1 MSTVLLPGEAN
12 VVRYASPMRVDDFGN
27 VRANAFTRRMGED
40 GLSVQWLE
48 ALPGQSKTEQ
58 LAEARRRLSRVELKQ
73 DGRFAELNVEV
84 TNQKLARE
92 NVTTSFVHSPLH
104 ATDQHEAD
112 ESHSEIRG
120 LPPFEEKVRAEI
132 VGNFIA
138 KHCITA
144 THPAVVLTSS

>member
-27 VRANAFTRRMGED
+27 VGATAFTRRMGED

-48 ALPGQSKTEQ
+48 ALPGQSTSEQ
-58 LAEARRRLSRVELKQ
+58 LAEARSLSRVELKR

-84 TNQKLARE
+84 TNQNLARE
-92 NVTTSFVHSPLH
+92 NVMTSFVHSPLQ

-112 ESHSEIRG
+112 ESHSEISG

-132 VGNFIA
+132 IGNFIA
-138 KHCITA
+138 KHCVSA

>member
-27 VRANAFTRRMGED
+27 VGATAFTRRMGED

-48 ALPGQSKTEQ
+48 ALPGQSTSEQ
-58 LAEARRRLSRVELKQ
+58 LAEARRLSRVELKR

-84 TNQKLARE
+84 ANQNLARE

-112 ESHSEIRG
+112 ESHSELRG

-132 VGNFIA
+132 IGNFIA
-138 KHCITA
+138 KHCVSA

>member
-48 ALPGQSKTEQ
+48 ALPSQSKSEQ
-58 LAEARRRLSRVELKQ
+58 LAEARRLSRVELKQ
-73 DGRFAELNVEV
+73 TGRFAELNVEV
-84 TNQKLARE
+84 ANQKLAQE
-92 NVTTSFVHSPLH
+92 NVTTSFVHSPLQ
-104 ATDQHEAD
+104 ATDRYEAD

-120 LPPFEEKVRAEI
+120 LPPFEEQVQARI

-138 KHCITA
+138 KHCVTA

>member
-48 ALPGQSKTEQ
+48 ALPGQSTSEQ
-58 LAEARRRLSRVELKQ
+58 LAEARRLSRVELKRA
-73 DGRFAELNVEV
+73 GRFAELNVEV
-84 TNQKLARE
+84 TNQNLARE
-92 NVTTSFVHSPLH
+92 NVTTSFVHSPLQP
-104 ATDQHEAD
+104 TDQHEAD

-120 LPPFEEKVRAEI
+120 LPPFEEKIRAEI

-144 THPAVVLTSS
+144 THPAVVSLSS

>member
-1 MSTVLLPGEAN
+1 MSIGLLPGEAN

-27 VRANAFTRRMGED
+27 VGATAFMRRMGED

-48 ALPGQSKTEQ
+48 ALSGQSKSEQ
-58 LAEARRRLSRVELKQ
+58 LAEARRLSRVELKR

-84 TNQKLARE
+84 ANQKLARE
-92 NVTTSFVHSPLH
+92 NVTTTFMHSPLQ

-112 ESHSEIRG
+112 ESHSELRG

-138 KHCITA
+138 KHCVTA
-144 THPAVVLTSS
+144 THHAVVLTSS

>member
-27 VRANAFTRRMGED
+27 VGATAFTRRMGED

-48 ALPGQSKTEQ
+48 ALPGQSTSEQ
-58 LAEARRRLSRVELKQ
+58 LAEARRLSRVELKR

-84 TNQKLARE
+84 TNQNLARE

-112 ESHSEIRG
+112 ESHSELRG

-132 VGNFIA
+132 IGNFIA
-138 KHCITA
+138 KHCVSA